1 MEWRKRWNEEERET
15 RKCGRE
21 SERWTETKVSRHL
34 KENLPFHRADL
45 KNKAGEQTHK
55 SSLRLCEESRPAGCY
70 IRSPRVFFIIP
81 LNHWHK
87 RSILLHTRKRLT
99 EDSLFGGKGK
109 FLPLFTDFINILLA
123 ANAHESTCKR
133 ICERLHERL
142 RQVHSRESTAAPPGT
157 AEAIT
162 HKGDYPVVFISWR
175 THNIFPSSGHTSGTR
190 NNVSRAGTRRSDFTY
205 ITVPEGVLFML
216 KRGETRRRKKR

>member
-1 MEWRKRWNEEERET
+1 MLHQIT
-15 RKCGRE
+15 
-21 SERWTETKVSRHL
+21 
-34 KENLPFHRADL
+34 A
-45 KNKAGEQTHK
+45 
-55 SSLRLCEESRPAGCY
+55 SL
-70 IRSPRVFFIIP
+70 FIIP

-205 ITVPEGVLFML
+205 ITGPEGVLFML
-216 KRGETRRRKKR
+216 KRGETRRKKKVIGKKEFSGTYFLSFGMWGKLISEGWCLQIFFLATWSSLIWFPLWWMLGWEMDETQDDQEINNAKDK

>member
-1 MEWRKRWNEEERET
+1 MLHQIT
-15 RKCGRE
+15 
-21 SERWTETKVSRHL
+21 
-34 KENLPFHRADL
+34 A
-45 KNKAGEQTHK
+45 
-55 SSLRLCEESRPAGCY
+55 SL
-70 IRSPRVFFIIP
+70 FIIP

-205 ITVPEGVLFML
+205 ITGPEGVLFML